1 MKNLIHLFSF
11 ASIAASLA
19 LQACA
24 ATPHQGRPTV
34 AQSVPD
40 FGRTQVIQQAAA
52 YRDEGTYRG
61 EDLLERMARIRARS
75 EASVD
80 RSRPLQAIFNDAE
93 ALATRLYRLAA
104 GCYTDLETRRPGL
117 PGCEAYFEIVAEFQ
131 GINDALEP
139 LMEREVARNPKGTL
153 RTNGEFARAAAAMQV
168 VVEAMNRYVKAG

>member
-1 MKNLIHLFSF
+1 MKHLPIISI
-11 ASIAASLA
+11 IAAAALS

-24 ATPHQGRPTV
+24 VPYQSRPPV
-34 AQSVPD
+34 VQSVPD
-40 FGRTQVIQQAAA
+40 FGRTQIVQQAAS

-61 EDLLERMARIRARS
+61 EDILERMARIRARS

-80 RSRPLQAIFNDAE
+80 RSRPLQGIFDDAE

-131 GINDALEP
+131 GVNDALEP
-139 LMEREVARNPKGTL
+139 LMERELARNPKGTL
-153 RTNGEFARAAAAMQV
+153 RTNGEFAKAAAAMQV
-168 VVEAMNRYVKAG
+168 VIEAMNRYVKA